1 MKHRFIKTEIS
12 YTGEQLRSNFA
23 YTHFGLL
30 GDSIIAFCG
39 KCDVKQKEM
48 IDIEDLKA
56 GKQIYSESMLHFIIE
71 HYDTDLEKAILRQ
84 LLLTNIVKDSIND
97 IKPKLVIKRIGT
109 DLYEGDAKLSI
120 SIATLTPISSLIHF
134 GINITS
140 INTPVKTKGLKD
152 YNIDPYEFANGVIN
166 TYEKEQDKIHTAR
179 CKVRW
184 TK

>member
-1 MKHRFIKTEIS
+1 MKHHLIKTEIS
-12 YTGEQLRSNFA
+12 YTGKQLRSNFA
-23 YTHFGLL
+23 YTHFGLV

-39 KCDVKQKEM
+39 KCDVAQEKM
-48 IDIEDLKA
+48 VDLEDLKA

-71 HYDTDLEKAILRQ
+71 HYDTDLEKAVLRQ
-84 LLLTNIVKDSIND
+84 LLFTNIIKDLMND
-97 IKPKLVIKRIGT
+97 IKSGAPIIRIGT

-120 SIATLTPISSLIHF
+120 SIATVTPISSLIHF

-152 YNIDPYEFANGVIN
+152 YNIGPYKFADSVMDI
-166 TYEKEQDKIHTAR
+166 YKKEQDKIYTAR

-184 TK
+184 TE